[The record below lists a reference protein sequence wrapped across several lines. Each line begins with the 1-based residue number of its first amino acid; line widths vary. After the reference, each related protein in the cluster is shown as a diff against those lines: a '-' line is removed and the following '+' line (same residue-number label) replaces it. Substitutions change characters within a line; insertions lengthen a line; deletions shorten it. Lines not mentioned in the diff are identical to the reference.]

1 MTSSSPMTFSFSL
14 PRFIIFVLLALA
26 SCKNDKNRES
36 DTAEA
41 NIHELWY
48 DAPAREWVEALPLGN
63 GRIGAMVFGRVS
75 EELIQLNESSL
86 YSGGPVPQSINP
98 DAASYLQPLREAI
111 FTRNYE
117 QATLLAKKMQGYYT
131 QSYMPMG
138 DLLLHQ
144 ELKND
149 SVQNYKRTLDIA
161 DAITTTVFEAD
172 GVKYT
177 RELFTSAPDNVLV
190 IKLTADAAK
199 ALNLNLSAAS
209 QLHAEVSVT
218 EDQELVVSGKAPAQV
233 NPNYY
238 NPEGV
243 EPITY
248 EDPEGCDRMRF
259 QYRIKVLKT
268 DGNLSVENSSLAIAD
283 ASEVVVLL
291 TAATSFNGFDKCPDK
306 DGLDEAK
313 LASESMQ
320 AASAKTYDQLKA
332 DHIADF
338 SAYMTRVALD
348 LGTTPEDL
356 LKQPVNARLKA
367 YSQGANDP
375 NLEALYFQYGRYLL
389 VSSSRPGG
397 IAANLQGIWNN
408 EMRPPWSSNYTTNI
422 NAEMNYWP
430 AETTNL
436 SEMHQPFLAYIQ
448 NASVTGSRVAK
459 EFYDADGWVLH
470 HNSDIWATANP
481 VGDRG
486 NGDPLWANWYMG
498 GNWLTLHLWEHYAF
512 TQDED
517 YLSNVY
523 PVMKEA
529 ALFTLDWL
537 VERNGQLTTAPS
549 TSPENFFK
557 IDGKNYALTEGATMD
572 MAIIRELLNNTIK
585 ASEIL
590 GIDAEFREKLVAT
603 RERLIP
609 YQIGAKGQLQEWN
622 LDFEEED
629 PHHRHVS
636 HLFGLHPGT
645 SISPLTT
652 PELAAATEK
661 TFELRGDEG
670 TGWSKAWKINF
681 AARLLDGDH
690 AYKMI
695 RELMQYVDPYSKEH
709 KGGTY
714 PNLFDAHPPFQID
727 GNFGA
732 TAGIAEMLLQS
743 HLGELHLLPALPG
756 AWKSGS
762 VKGLKARGNFEVH
775 IEWKENELQAATI
788 RSESG
793 GNLVIRT
800 ALPLE
805 IEGVS
810 AESQKVGMYYLTR
823 FETNTRETYRISAE

>member
-1 MTSSSPMTFSFSL
+1 MKKMFFRSSSLLLLVLFALLSCTNEENSDPETAQAEL
-14 PRFIIFVLLALA
+14 P
-26 SCKNDKNRES
+26 
-36 DTAEA
+36 
-41 NIHELWY
+41 ELWY

-63 GRIGAMVFGRVS
+63 GKIGAMVFGRVS
-75 EELIQLNESSL
+75 DELIQLNESSL

-111 FTRNYE
+111 FDKDYA

-149 SVQNYKRTLDIA
+149 SVNAYKRTLNIEH
-161 DAITTTVFEAD
+161 AITTTFFESD
-172 GVKYT
+172 GVNYT
-177 RELFTSAPDNVLV
+177 REFFTSAPNNVLV
-190 IKLTADAAK
+190 MKLTADAAQ
-199 ALNLNLSAAS
+199 ALNLHLSAES
-209 QLHAEVSVT
+209 QLRAEVSVT
-218 EDQELVVSGKAPAQV
+218 ENQELVVSGKAPANV

-248 EDPEGCDRMRF
+248 DDPEGCNGMRF

-268 DGNLSVENSSLAIAD
+268 DGKLTTQDTSLAIAD
-283 ASEVVVLL
+283 ASEVVILL

-306 DGLDEAK
+306 DGLDEAR
-313 LASESMQ
+313 LASEFMQ
-320 AASAKTYDQLKA
+320 AASAKSFEQLKS

-338 SAYMTRVALD
+338 STYMQRVALD
-348 LGTTPEDL
+348 LGKTSDDQLNKPTDT
-356 LKQPVNARLKA
+356 RLKD
-367 YSQGANDP
+367 YSEGANDP
-375 NLEALYFQYGRYLL
+375 ELEALYFQYGRYLL
-389 VSSSRPGG
+389 VSSSRPGA
-397 IAANLQGIWNN
+397 IAANLQGIWNK

-459 EFYDADGWVLH
+459 EFYNAPGWVLH

-486 NGDPLWANWYMG
+486 DGDPLWANWYMG

-512 TQDED
+512 TQDQD
-517 YLSNVY
+517 YLAKVY

-529 ALFTLDWL
+529 AVFTLDWL
-537 VERNGQLTTAPS
+537 VEHDGKLTTAPS
-549 TSPENFFK
+549 TSPENLFLV
-557 IDGKNYALTEGATMD
+557 DGKGYAVTEGATMD
-572 MAIIRELLNNTIK
+572 IAIIRELFSNTIK

-590 GIDAEFREKLVAT
+590 GKDADFRQELSAAQD
-603 RERLIP
+603 RLIP

-636 HLFGLHPGT
+636 HLFGLHPGN

-652 PELAAATEK
+652 PELAKATEK

-695 RELMQYVDPYSKEH
+695 RELMFYVDPYSKEH

-743 HLGELHLLPALPG
+743 HLGELHLLPALPD
-756 AWKSGS
+756 AWADGE
-762 VKGLKARGNFEVH
+762 VNGLKARGNFEVD
-775 IEWKENELQAATI
+775 IKWLQGRLQYAKIKTNNTGKITLRTQIPVEADTKI
-788 RSESG
+788 FESK
-793 GNLVIRT
+793 
-800 ALPLE
+800 A
-805 IEGVS
+805 EGD
-810 AESQKVGMYYLTR
+810 YFLTT
-823 FETNTRETYRISAE
+823 FSVEADQTYQITTKNN

>member
-1 MTSSSPMTFSFSL
+1 MKFFFRFSH
-14 PRFIIFVLLALA
+14 FIVLLVLINF
-26 SCKNDKNRES
+26 SCKKEETQNPELAK
-36 DTAEA
+36 AE
-41 NIHELWY
+41 IPELWY
-48 DAPAREWVEALPLGN
+48 DAPAHEWVEALPLGN
-63 GRIGAMVFGRVS
+63 GKIGAMVFGRVS
-75 EELIQLNESSL
+75 DELIQLNESSL

-98 DAASYLQPLREAI
+98 DASKYLEPLREAI
-111 FTRNYE
+111 FAKDYE
-117 QATLLAKKMQGYYT
+117 EATLLAKKMQGYYT

-149 SVQNYKRTLDIA
+149 SVQNYKRTLNIA
-161 DAITTTVFEAD
+161 EAITTTAFEAD
-172 GVKYT
+172 GVNYT
-177 RELFTSAPDNVLV
+177 REFFTSAPDNVLV
-190 IKLTADAAK
+190 LKLTADAAK
-199 ALNLNLSAAS
+199 ALNLNLSAES
-209 QLHAEVSVT
+209 QLRSEVSVT
-218 EDQELVVSGKAPAQV
+218 EDQELVVNGKAPANV

-248 EDPEGCDRMRF
+248 EDPEGCDGMRF
-259 QYRIKVLKT
+259 QYRIKVLNT
-268 DGNLSVENSSLAIAD
+268 DGKLSAENNSLAITD
-283 ASEVVVLL
+283 ASEVVILL

-313 LASESMQ
+313 LANELIQS
-320 AASAKTYDQLKA
+320 ASAKTFDQLKS

-338 SAYMTRVALD
+338 SSYMNRVALD
-348 LGTTPEDL
+348 LGTTPKENL
-356 LKQPVNARLKA
+356 HQPTDIRLKA
-367 YSQGANDP
+367 HSKGTNDP
-375 NLEALYFQYGRYLL
+375 ELEAMYFQYGRYLL
-389 VSSSRPGG
+389 VSSSRPDG
-397 IAANLQGIWNN
+397 IAANLQGIWNK

-436 SEMHQPFLAYIQ
+436 SEMHQPFLDYIQ
-448 NASVTGSRVAK
+448 NASVTGSLVAK

-486 NGDPLWANWYMG
+486 DGDPLWANWYMG

-512 TQDED
+512 TQDAD
-517 YLSNVY
+517 YLAKVY

-537 VERNGQLTTAPS
+537 VERDGQLTTAPS
-549 TSPENFFK
+549 TSPENLFLV
-557 IDGKNYALTEGATMD
+557 DGKGYAVTEGATMD
-572 MAIIRELLNNTIK
+572 IAIIRELLKNTIK
-585 ASEIL
+585 ASEVL
-590 GIDAEFREKLVAT
+590 GTDTEFREKLVAAQ
-603 RERLIP
+603 ERLIP
-609 YQIGAKGQLQEWN
+609 YQIGSKGQLQEWN

-756 AWKSGS
+756 AWENGS
-762 VKGLKARGNFEVH
+762 VKGLKARGNFEVA
-775 IEWKENELQAATI
+775 IEWKENKLNSATI
-788 RSESG
+788 GSESG
-793 GNLVIRT
+793 GTLILRT
-800 ALPLE
+800 AQP
-805 IEGVS
+805 IQVEGVS
-810 AESQKVGMYYLTR
+810 AESQKEGAYYLTQI
-823 FETNTRETYRISAE
+823 ETRAGEIYRISAP

>member
-1 MTSSSPMTFSFSL
+1 MKKMFFRNSSLF
-14 PRFIIFVLLALA
+14 LLLLLGLI
-26 SCKNDKNRES
+26 SCKNEENL
-36 DTAEA
+36 DTETAQAELP
-41 NIHELWY
+41 ELWY

-63 GRIGAMVFGRVS
+63 GKIGAMVFGRVTD
-75 EELIQLNESSL
+75 ELIQLNESSL

-111 FTRNYE
+111 FAKDYE
-117 QATLLAKKMQGYYT
+117 QATLLTKKMQGYYT

-149 SVQNYKRTLDIA
+149 SVQAYKRTLNIEQ
-161 DAITTTVFEAD
+161 AITTTKFESD
-172 GVKYT
+172 GVNYT
-177 RELFTSAPDNVLV
+177 REFFTAAPDNVLV
-190 IKLTADAAK
+190 MKLTADAAQ
-199 ALNLNLSAAS
+199 ALNLNLSSES
-209 QLHAEVSVT
+209 QLRAEVSVT
-218 EDQELVVSGKAPAQV
+218 ENQELVVSGKAPANV

-243 EPITY
+243 KPITY
-248 EDPEGCDRMRF
+248 EDPEECDGMRF

-268 DGNLSVENSSLAIAD
+268 DGNLTTQDNSLAIAD
-283 ASEVVVLL
+283 ASEVVILL

-320 AASAKTYDQLKA
+320 AASAKSFEQLKS

-338 SAYMTRVALD
+338 SAYMQRVALD
-348 LGTTPEDL
+348 LGKTSEDKL
-356 LKQPVNARLKA
+356 NQPIDSRLKA
-367 YSQGANDP
+367 YSESANDP
-375 NLEALYFQYGRYLL
+375 QLEALYFQYGRYLL

-397 IAANLQGIWNN
+397 IAANLQGIWNK

-448 NASVTGSRVAK
+448 NASVTGSHVAK
-459 EFYDADGWVLH
+459 EFYDAPGWVLH

-486 NGDPLWANWYMG
+486 DGDPLWANWYMG

-512 TQDED
+512 TQDKD
-517 YLSNVY
+517 YLAKVY

-529 ALFTLDWL
+529 AVFTLDWL
-537 VERNGQLTTAPS
+537 VEHDGKLTTAPS
-549 TSPENFFK
+549 TSPENLFLV
-557 IDGKNYALTEGATMD
+557 DGKGYAVTEGATMD
-572 MAIIRELLNNTIK
+572 IAIIRELFSNTIK
-585 ASEIL
+585 ASEVL
-590 GIDAEFREKLVAT
+590 GKDADFRKKLMSA
-603 RERLIP
+603 RDRLIP
-609 YQIGAKGQLQEWN
+609 YQIGVKGQLQEWN

-652 PELAAATEK
+652 PKLAEAAEK

-681 AARLLDGDH
+681 AARLLEGDH

-695 RELMQYVDPYSKEH
+695 RELMHYVDPYSKEH

-743 HLGELHLLPALPG
+743 HLGELHLLPALPE
-756 AWKSGS
+756 AWESGS
-762 VKGLKARGNFEVH
+762 VSGLKARGNFEVDLV
-775 IEWKENELQAATI
+775 WKDYKLQTANI

-793 GNLVIRT
+793 GNLILRTVLPIRVK
-800 ALPLE
+800 
-805 IEGVS
+805 GVS
-810 AESQKVGMYYLTR
+810 AESQKEGVHYLTR
-823 FETNTRETYRISAE
+823 FETKAGETYQITTKK

>member
-1 MTSSSPMTFSFSL
+1 MKKMLFRYSSLFL
-14 PRFIIFVLLALA
+14 LVLVALV
-26 SCKNDKNRES
+26 SCKNAENS
-36 DTAEA
+36 DPETAQAELP
-41 NIHELWY
+41 ELWY

-63 GRIGAMVFGRVS
+63 GKIGAMVFGRVTD
-75 EELIQLNESSL
+75 ELIQLNESSL
-86 YSGGPVPQSINP
+86 YSGGPVPQRINP

-111 FTRNYE
+111 FDKDYA

-144 ELKND
+144 DLQND
-149 SVQNYKRTLDIA
+149 SVHAYKRSLNIEN
-161 DAITTTVFEAD
+161 AITTTSFESD
-172 GVKYT
+172 GVNYT
-177 RELFTSAPDNVLV
+177 REFFTSAPDNVLV
-190 IKLTADAAK
+190 MKLTADSAK
-199 ALNLNLSAAS
+199 ALNLNLSAES
-209 QLHAEVSVT
+209 QLRAEVSVT
-218 EDQELVVSGKAPAQV
+218 KNQELVVSGKAPANV

-248 EDPEGCDRMRF
+248 DDPEGCDGMRF

-268 DGNLSVENSSLAIAD
+268 DGKLTTQDTSLAIAD
-283 ASEVVVLL
+283 ASEVVILL
-291 TAATSFNGFDKCPDK
+291 TAVTSFNGFDKCPDK

-313 LASESMQ
+313 LASEFMQ
-320 AASAKTYDQLKA
+320 AASAKSYAQLKS

-338 SAYMTRVALD
+338 STYMQRVALD
-348 LGTTPEDL
+348 LGKTPNDQL
-356 LKQPVNARLKA
+356 NQPTDRRLKA
-367 YSQGANDP
+367 YSEGVNDP
-375 NLEALYFQYGRYLL
+375 ELEALYFQYGRYLL
-389 VSSSRPGG
+389 VSASRPGG
-397 IAANLQGIWNN
+397 IAANLQGIWNK

-448 NASVTGSRVAK
+448 NAAVTGSRVAQ
-459 EFYDADGWVLH
+459 EFYDAPGWVLH

-486 NGDPLWANWYMG
+486 DGDPLWANWYMG

-512 TQDED
+512 TQDTS
-517 YLSNVY
+517 YLAQVY

-529 ALFTLDWL
+529 AVFTLDWL
-537 VERNGQLTTAPS
+537 VEHDGKLITAPS
-549 TSPENFFK
+549 TSPENLFLVN
-557 IDGKNYALTEGATMD
+557 GKGYAVTEGATMD
-572 MAIIRELLNNTIK
+572 IAIIRELFSNTIK
-585 ASEIL
+585 ASKIL
-590 GIDAEFREKLVAT
+590 GKDADFRHELSAAQD
-603 RERLIP
+603 RLIP
-609 YQIGAKGQLQEWN
+609 YQIGAKGQLQEWY

-652 PELAAATEK
+652 PELAKATEK

-695 RELMQYVDPYSKEH
+695 RELMHYVDPYSKEH

-743 HLGELHLLPALPG
+743 HLGELHLLPALPQ
-756 AWKSGS
+756 AWDTGS
-762 VKGLKARGNFEVH
+762 VTGLKARGNFKVDLAWNNH
-775 IEWKENELQAATI
+775 KLQNARI
-788 RSESG
+788 HSESSER
-793 GNLVIRT
+793 LVLRT
-800 ALPLE
+800 TQPVE
-805 IEGVS
+805 VEGHSV
-810 AESQKVGMYYLTR
+810 ESMKEGSYYITSFDTEVGKAYKIIPVT
-823 FETNTRETYRISAE
+823 E

>member
-1 MTSSSPMTFSFSL
+1 MKKMFFRNSSLF
-14 PRFIIFVLLALA
+14 LLLLLGLI
-26 SCKNDKNRES
+26 SCKNEENL
-36 DTAEA
+36 DTETAQVELP
-41 NIHELWY
+41 ELWY

-63 GRIGAMVFGRVS
+63 GKIGAMVFGRVTD
-75 EELIQLNESSL
+75 ELIQLNESSL

-98 DAASYLQPLREAI
+98 DASSYLQPLREAI
-111 FTRNYE
+111 FAKDYE
-117 QATLLAKKMQGYYT
+117 QATLLTKKMQGYYT

-149 SVQNYKRTLDIA
+149 SVQAYKRTLNIEQ
-161 DAITTTVFEAD
+161 AITTTKFESD
-172 GVKYT
+172 GVNYT
-177 RELFTSAPDNVLV
+177 REFFTAAPDNVLV
-190 IKLTADAAK
+190 MKLTADAAQ
-199 ALNLNLSAAS
+199 ALNLNLSAES
-209 QLHAEVSVT
+209 QLRAEVSVT
-218 EDQELVVSGKAPAQV
+218 KNQELVVSGKAPANV

-243 EPITY
+243 KPITY
-248 EDPEGCDRMRF
+248 EDPEECDGMRF

-268 DGNLSVENSSLAIAD
+268 DGNLTTQDNSLAIAD
-283 ASEVVVLL
+283 ASEVVILL

-320 AASAKTYDQLKA
+320 AASTKSFEQLKS

-338 SAYMTRVALD
+338 SAYMQRVALD
-348 LGTTPEDL
+348 LGKTSEDKL
-356 LKQPVNARLKA
+356 NQPIDSRLKA
-367 YSQGANDP
+367 YSESANDP
-375 NLEALYFQYGRYLL
+375 QLEALYFQYGRYLL

-397 IAANLQGIWNN
+397 IAANLQGIWNK

-448 NASVTGSRVAK
+448 NASVTGSHVAK
-459 EFYDADGWVLH
+459 EFYDAPGWVLH

-486 NGDPLWANWYMG
+486 DGDPLWANWYMG

-512 TQDED
+512 TQDKD
-517 YLSNVY
+517 YLAKVY

-529 ALFTLDWL
+529 AVFTLDWL
-537 VERNGQLTTAPS
+537 VEHDGKLTTAPS
-549 TSPENFFK
+549 TSPENLFLV
-557 IDGKNYALTEGATMD
+557 DGKGYAVTEGATMD
-572 MAIIRELLNNTIK
+572 IAIIRELFSNTIK
-585 ASEIL
+585 ASEV
-590 GIDAEFREKLVAT
+590 IDKDADFRKKLMSA
-603 RERLIP
+603 RDRLIP
-609 YQIGAKGQLQEWN
+609 YQIGVKGQLQEWN

-652 PELAAATEK
+652 PKLAEAAEK

-681 AARLLDGDH
+681 AARLLEGDH

-695 RELMQYVDPYSKEH
+695 RELMHYVDPYSKEH

-743 HLGELHLLPALPG
+743 HLGELHLLPALPE
-756 AWKSGS
+756 AWESGS
-762 VKGLKARGNFEVH
+762 VSGLKARGNFEVH
-775 IEWKENELQAATI
+775 LVWKDYKLQTANI

-793 GNLVIRT
+793 GNLILRTVLPIRVK
-800 ALPLE
+800 
-805 IEGVS
+805 GVS
-810 AESQKVGMYYLTR
+810 AESQKEGVHYLTR
-823 FETNTRETYRISAE
+823 FETKAGETYQITTKK

>member
-1 MTSSSPMTFSFSL
+1 MKFFFRFSH
-14 PRFIIFVLLALA
+14 FIVLLVLINF
-26 SCKNDKNRES
+26 SCKKEETQNPELAK
-36 DTAEA
+36 AE
-41 NIHELWY
+41 IPELWY
-48 DAPAREWVEALPLGN
+48 DAPAHEWVEALPLGN
-63 GRIGAMVFGRVS
+63 GKIGAMVFGRVS
-75 EELIQLNESSL
+75 DELIQLNESSL

-98 DAASYLQPLREAI
+98 DASKYLEPLREAI
-111 FTRNYE
+111 FAKDYE
-117 QATLLAKKMQGYYT
+117 EATLLAKKMQGYYT

-149 SVQNYKRTLDIA
+149 SVQNYKRTLNIA
-161 DAITTTVFEAD
+161 EAITTTAFEAD
-172 GVKYT
+172 GVNYT
-177 RELFTSAPDNVLV
+177 REFFTSAPDNVLV
-190 IKLTADAAK
+190 LKLTADAAK
-199 ALNLNLSAAS
+199 ALNLNLSAES
-209 QLHAEVSVT
+209 QLQSKVSVT
-218 EDQELVVSGKAPAQV
+218 EDQELVVNGKAPANV

-248 EDPEGCDRMRF
+248 EDPEGCDGMRF
-259 QYRIKVLKT
+259 QYRIKVLNT
-268 DGNLSVENSSLAIAD
+268 DGKLSAENNSLAITD
-283 ASEVVVLL
+283 ASEVVILL

-313 LASESMQ
+313 LANELIQS
-320 AASAKTYDQLKA
+320 ASAKTFDQLKS

-338 SAYMTRVALD
+338 SSYMNRVALD
-348 LGTTPEDL
+348 LGTTPKENL
-356 LKQPVNARLKA
+356 HQPTDIRLKA
-367 YSQGANDP
+367 HSKGTNDP
-375 NLEALYFQYGRYLL
+375 ELEAMYFQYGRYLL
-389 VSSSRPGG
+389 VSSSRPDG
-397 IAANLQGIWNN
+397 IAANLQGIWNK

-436 SEMHQPFLAYIQ
+436 SEMHQPFLDYIQ
-448 NASVTGSRVAK
+448 IASVTGSLVAK

-486 NGDPLWANWYMG
+486 DGDPLWANWYMG

-512 TQDED
+512 TQDAD
-517 YLSNVY
+517 YLAKVY

-537 VERNGQLTTAPS
+537 VERDGQLTTAPS
-549 TSPENFFK
+549 TSPENLFLV
-557 IDGKNYALTEGATMD
+557 DGKGYAVTEGATMD
-572 MAIIRELLNNTIK
+572 IAIIRELLKNTIK
-585 ASEIL
+585 ASEVL
-590 GIDAEFREKLVAT
+590 GTDTEFREKLVAAQ
-603 RERLIP
+603 ERLIP
-609 YQIGAKGQLQEWN
+609 YQIGSKGQLQEWN

-756 AWKSGS
+756 AWENGS
-762 VKGLKARGNFEVH
+762 VKGLKARGNFEVA
-775 IEWKENELQAATI
+775 IEWKENKLKSATI

-793 GNLVIRT
+793 GNLILRT
-800 ALPLE
+800 ALP
-805 IEGVS
+805 IQVEGVS
-810 AESQKVGMYYLTR
+810 AESQKEGAYYLTQI
-823 FETNTRETYRISAE
+823 ETRASETYRISE

>member
-1 MTSSSPMTFSFSL
+1 MNLFFRFPHILTLVLFSL
-14 PRFIIFVLLALA
+14 L
-26 SCKNDKNRES
+26 SCKKEEIQEPDLAK
-36 DTAEA
+36 AELPG
-41 NIHELWY
+41 LWY
-48 DAPAREWVEALPLGN
+48 DAPAREWVEALPIGN
-63 GRIGAMVFGRVS
+63 GKIGAMVFGRVS
-75 EELIQLNESSL
+75 DELIQLNESSL

-111 FTRNYE
+111 FAKDYE

-144 ELKND
+144 DLKND
-149 SVQNYKRTLDIA
+149 SVQNYKRTLNLA

-172 GVKYT
+172 GVKYN

-190 IKLTADAAK
+190 MKLTADAAK
-199 ALNLNLSAAS
+199 TLSLNLSAQS
-209 QLHAEVSVT
+209 QLRSEVSVT
-218 EDQELVVSGKAPAQV
+218 EDQVLVVSGKAPANV

-248 EDPEGCDRMRF
+248 EDPEGCDGMRF

-268 DGNLSVENSSLAIAD
+268 DGNLSVENNSLAIAD
-283 ASEVVVLL
+283 ASEVVILL

-306 DGLDEAK
+306 EGLDQAK
-313 LASESMQ
+313 LATESMQ

-338 SAYMTRVALD
+338 STYMQRVALD
-348 LGTTPEDL
+348 LGTTPEDQL
-356 LKQPVNARLKA
+356 NQPTDARLKA
-367 YSQGANDP
+367 YSEGANDP
-375 NLEALYFQYGRYLL
+375 ELEALYFQYGRYLL

-397 IAANLQGIWNN
+397 TAANLQGIWNK

-459 EFYDADGWVLH
+459 EFYAADGWVLH

-481 VGDRG
+481 VGDLG
-486 NGDPLWANWYMG
+486 DGDPLWANWYMG

-517 YLSNVY
+517 YLAKVY

-537 VERNGQLTTAPS
+537 VEHDGQLTTAPS
-549 TSPENFFK
+549 TSPENLFLV
-557 IDGKNYALTEGATMD
+557 DGKGHAVTEGATMD
-572 MAIIRELLNNTIK
+572 LAIIRELFSNTLK
-585 ASEIL
+585 ASEVL
-590 GIDAEFREKLVAT
+590 GTDTEFREKLVAAQK
-603 RERLIP
+603 RLIP

-756 AWKSGS
+756 AWENGS
-762 VKGLKARGNFEVH
+762 VKGLKARGNFEVA
-775 IEWKENELQAATI
+775 IEWTENKLKSATI
-788 RSESG
+788 HSKSG
-793 GNLVIRT
+793 GTLILRIAQPIQV
-800 ALPLE
+800 
-805 IEGVS
+805 EGIS
-810 AESQKVGMYYLTR
+810 AESQKEGAYYLTQIQ
-823 FETNTRETYRISAE
+823 TRAGETYQVLAP

>member
-1 MTSSSPMTFSFSL
+1 MKKMFFRNSSLF
-14 PRFIIFVLLALA
+14 LLLLLGLI
-26 SCKNDKNRES
+26 SCKNEENL
-36 DTAEA
+36 DTETAQAELP
-41 NIHELWY
+41 ELWY

-63 GRIGAMVFGRVS
+63 GKIGAMVFGRVTD
-75 EELIQLNESSL
+75 ELIQLNESSL

-111 FTRNYE
+111 FAKDYE
-117 QATLLAKKMQGYYT
+117 QATLLTKKMQGYYT

-149 SVQNYKRTLDIA
+149 SVQAYKRTLNIEQ
-161 DAITTTVFEAD
+161 AITTTKFESD
-172 GVKYT
+172 GVNYT
-177 RELFTSAPDNVLV
+177 REFFTAAPDNVLV
-190 IKLTADAAK
+190 MKLTADAAQ
-199 ALNLNLSAAS
+199 ALNLNLSAES
-209 QLHAEVSVT
+209 QLRAEVSVT
-218 EDQELVVSGKAPAQV
+218 ENQELVVSGKAPANV

-243 EPITY
+243 KPITY
-248 EDPEGCDRMRF
+248 EDPEECDGMRF

-268 DGNLSVENSSLAIAD
+268 DGNLTTQDNSLAIAD
-283 ASEVVVLL
+283 ASEVVILL

-320 AASAKTYDQLKA
+320 AASAKSFEQLKS

-338 SAYMTRVALD
+338 SAYMQRVALD
-348 LGTTPEDL
+348 LGKTSEDKL
-356 LKQPVNARLKA
+356 NQPIDSRLKA
-367 YSQGANDP
+367 YSESANDP
-375 NLEALYFQYGRYLL
+375 QLEALYFQYGRYLL

-397 IAANLQGIWNN
+397 IAANLQGIWNK

-448 NASVTGSRVAK
+448 NASVTGSHVAK
-459 EFYDADGWVLH
+459 EFYDAPGWVLH

-486 NGDPLWANWYMG
+486 DGDPLWANWYMG

-512 TQDED
+512 TQDKD
-517 YLSNVY
+517 YLAKVY

-529 ALFTLDWL
+529 AVFTLDWL
-537 VERNGQLTTAPS
+537 VEHDGKLTTAPS
-549 TSPENFFK
+549 TSPENLFLV
-557 IDGKNYALTEGATMD
+557 DGKGYAVTEGATMD
-572 MAIIRELLNNTIK
+572 IAIIRELFSNTIK
-585 ASEIL
+585 ASEV
-590 GIDAEFREKLVAT
+590 IDKDADFRKKLMSA
-603 RERLIP
+603 RDRLIP
-609 YQIGAKGQLQEWN
+609 YQIGVKGQLQEWN

-652 PELAAATEK
+652 PKLAEAAEK

-681 AARLLDGDH
+681 AARLLEGDH

-695 RELMQYVDPYSKEH
+695 RELMHYVDPYSKEH

-743 HLGELHLLPALPG
+743 HLGELHLLPALPE
-756 AWKSGS
+756 AWESGS
-762 VKGLKARGNFEVH
+762 VSGLKARGNFEVH
-775 IEWKENELQAATI
+775 LVWKDYKLQTANI
-788 RSESG
+788 RSGSG
-793 GNLVIRT
+793 GNLILRTVLPIRVK
-800 ALPLE
+800 
-805 IEGVS
+805 GVS
-810 AESQKVGMYYLTR
+810 AESQKEGVHYLTR
-823 FETNTRETYRISAE
+823 FETKAGETYQITTKK

>member
-1 MTSSSPMTFSFSL
+1 MNLFFRFPHILTLVFFSL
-14 PRFIIFVLLALA
+14 L
-26 SCKNDKNRES
+26 SCKKEEIQEPDLAK
-36 DTAEA
+36 AELPG
-41 NIHELWY
+41 LWY
-48 DAPAREWVEALPLGN
+48 DAPAREWVEALPIGN
-63 GRIGAMVFGRVS
+63 GKIGAMVFGRVS
-75 EELIQLNESSL
+75 DELIQLNESSL

-111 FTRNYE
+111 FAKDYE

-144 ELKND
+144 DLKND
-149 SVQNYKRTLDIA
+149 SVQNYKRTLNLA

-172 GVKYT
+172 GVKYN

-190 IKLTADAAK
+190 MKLTADAAK
-199 ALNLNLSAAS
+199 TLSLNLSAQS
-209 QLHAEVSVT
+209 QLRSEVSVT
-218 EDQELVVSGKAPAQV
+218 EDQVLVVSGKAPANV

-248 EDPEGCDRMRF
+248 EDPEGCDGMRF

-268 DGNLSVENSSLAIAD
+268 DGNLSVQNNSLAIAD

-291 TAATSFNGFDKCPDK
+291 SAATSFNGFDKCSDK

-320 AASAKTYDQLKA
+320 AASSKTYDQLKA

-356 LKQPVNARLKA
+356 LKQPVDARLKA

-459 EFYDADGWVLH
+459 EFYNAEGWVLH

-481 VGDRG
+481 VGDLG
-486 NGDPLWANWYMG
+486 DGDPLWANWYMG

-512 TQDED
+512 TQDEG
-517 YLSNVY
+517 YLAKVY

-537 VERNGQLTTAPS
+537 VERDGQLTTAPS
-549 TSPENFFK
+549 TSPENLFLV
-557 IDGKNYALTEGATMD
+557 DGKGYAVTEGATMD
-572 MAIIRELLNNTIK
+572 LAIIRELFSNTLK
-585 ASEIL
+585 ASEVL
-590 GIDAEFREKLVAT
+590 GTDAEFREKLVAAQ
-603 RERLIP
+603 ERLIP

-756 AWKSGS
+756 AWENGS
-762 VKGLKARGNFEVH
+762 VKGLKARGNFEVA
-775 IEWKENELQAATI
+775 IEWTENKLKSATI
-788 RSESG
+788 HSKSG
-793 GNLVIRT
+793 GTLILRT
-800 ALPLE
+800 AQP
-805 IEGVS
+805 IQVEGIS
-810 AESQKVGMYYLTR
+810 AESQKEGAYYLTQI
-823 FETNTRETYRISAE
+823 ETRAGETYQVLAP

>member
-1 MTSSSPMTFSFSL
+1 MNLFFRL
-14 PRFIIFVLLALA
+14 PPILTLVLLSLL
-26 SCKNDKNRES
+26 SCKKEEIQKPDLAK
-36 DTAEA
+36 AELPG
-41 NIHELWY
+41 LWY
-48 DAPAREWVEALPLGN
+48 DAPAREWVEALPIGN
-63 GRIGAMVFGRVS
+63 GKIGAMVFGRVS
-75 EELIQLNESSL
+75 DELIQLNESSL

-111 FTRNYE
+111 FAKDYE

-144 ELKND
+144 DLKND
-149 SVQNYKRTLDIA
+149 SVQNYKRTLNLA

-172 GVKYT
+172 GVKYN

-190 IKLTADAAK
+190 MKLTADATET
-199 ALNLNLSAAS
+199 LNLNLSAQS
-209 QLHAEVSVT
+209 QLRSEVSVT
-218 EDQELVVSGKAPAQV
+218 EDQVLVVNGKAPANV

-248 EDPEGCDRMRF
+248 KDPEGCDGMRF
-259 QYRIKVLKT
+259 QYRIKVLNT
-268 DGNLSVENSSLAIAD
+268 DGTLRVENNSLAIAD

-313 LASESMQ
+313 LATESMQ

-338 SAYMTRVALD
+338 STYMQRVALD
-348 LGTTPEDL
+348 LGTTPEDQL
-356 LKQPVNARLKA
+356 NQPTDARLKA
-367 YSQGANDP
+367 YSEGANDP
-375 NLEALYFQYGRYLL
+375 ELEALYFQYGRYLL

-397 IAANLQGIWNN
+397 TAANLQGIWNK

-481 VGDRG
+481 VGDLG
-486 NGDPLWANWYMG
+486 DGDPLWANWYMG

-517 YLSNVY
+517 YLAKVY

-537 VERNGQLTTAPS
+537 VERDGQLTTAPS
-549 TSPENFFK
+549 TSPENLFLV
-557 IDGKNYALTEGATMD
+557 DGKGYAVTEGATMD
-572 MAIIRELLNNTIK
+572 IAIIRELFSNTIK
-585 ASEIL
+585 ASEVL
-590 GIDAEFREKLVAT
+590 GTDTEFREKLVAAQ
-603 RERLIP
+603 ERLTP

-652 PELAAATEK
+652 PELATATEK

-756 AWKSGS
+756 AWENGS
-762 VKGLKARGNFEVH
+762 VKGLKARGNFEVA
-775 IEWKENELQAATI
+775 IEWKKNKLKSATI
-788 RSESG
+788 GSESG
-793 GNLVIRT
+793 GTLILRT
-800 ALPLE
+800 AQP
-805 IEGVS
+805 IQVEGVS
-810 AESQKVGMYYLTR
+810 AESQKEGAYYLTQI
-823 FETNTRETYRISAE
+823 ETRAGETYRISAE

>member
-1 MTSSSPMTFSFSL
+1 MKKMFFRSSSLLLLVLFALLSCTNEENSESETAQAEL
-14 PRFIIFVLLALA
+14 P
-26 SCKNDKNRES
+26 
-36 DTAEA
+36 
-41 NIHELWY
+41 ELWY

-63 GRIGAMVFGRVS
+63 GKIGAMVFGRVS
-75 EELIQLNESSL
+75 DELIQLNESSL

-98 DAASYLQPLREAI
+98 EAASYLQPLREAI
-111 FTRNYE
+111 FAKDYE
-117 QATLLAKKMQGYYT
+117 EATLLAKKMQGYYT

-144 ELKND
+144 VLKND
-149 SVQNYKRTLDIA
+149 SVRAYKRTLNIEN
-161 DAITTTVFEAD
+161 AITTTSFESD
-172 GVKYT
+172 GVNYT
-177 RELFTSAPDNVLV
+177 REFFTSAPDNVLV
-190 IKLTADAAK
+190 MKLTADSAK
-199 ALNLNLSAAS
+199 ALNLNLSAES
-209 QLHAEVSVT
+209 QLSAEVSVT
-218 EDQELVVSGKAPAQV
+218 ENQELVVSGKAPANV

-248 EDPEGCDRMRF
+248 DDPEGCDGMRF

-268 DGNLSVENSSLAIAD
+268 DGKLTTQDTSLAIAD
-283 ASEVVVLL
+283 ASEVVILL

-313 LASESMQ
+313 LASEFMQ
-320 AASAKTYDQLKA
+320 AASAKSFEQLKS
-332 DHIADF
+332 DHIVDF
-338 SAYMTRVALD
+338 SAYMQRVALD
-348 LGTTPEDL
+348 LGKTSEDKL
-356 LKQPVNARLKA
+356 NQPTDSRLKA
-367 YSQGANDP
+367 YSEAANDP
-375 NLEALYFQYGRYLL
+375 ELEALYFQYGRYLL
-389 VSSSRPGG
+389 VSASRPGG
-397 IAANLQGIWNN
+397 IAANLQGIWNK

-459 EFYDADGWVLH
+459 EFYDAPGWVLH

-486 NGDPLWANWYMG
+486 DGDPLWANWYMG

-512 TQDED
+512 TQDQD
-517 YLSNVY
+517 YLAKVY

-529 ALFTLDWL
+529 SLFTLDWL
-537 VERNGQLTTAPS
+537 VEHDGKLTTAPS
-549 TSPENFFK
+549 TSPENLFLV
-557 IDGKNYALTEGATMD
+557 DGKGYAVTEGATMD
-572 MAIIRELLNNTIK
+572 IAIIRELFSNTIK

-590 GIDAEFREKLVAT
+590 GKDADFRQEVSAA
-603 RERLIP
+603 RDRLIP
-609 YQIGAKGQLQEWN
+609 YQLGTKGQLQEWN
-622 LDFEEED
+622 LDFEEEN

-652 PELAAATEK
+652 PELAEATKK

-695 RELMQYVDPYSKEH
+695 RELMFYVDPYSKEH

-743 HLGELHLLPALPG
+743 HLGELHLLPALPD
-756 AWKSGS
+756 AWPDGE
-762 VKGLKARGNFEVH
+762 VKGLKARGNFEVSLKWAH
-775 IEWKENELQAATI
+775 GKLQTATI
-788 RSESG
+788 IANNDG
-793 GNLVIRT
+793 KITLRT
-800 ALPLE
+800 QIPVEADTK
-805 IEGVS
+805 IFDSKADGD
-810 AESQKVGMYYLTR
+810 YFLTT
-823 FETNTRETYRISAE
+823 FSVQAGQTYQITTKNN

>member
-1 MTSSSPMTFSFSL
+1 MRNTIFRSSY
-14 PRFIIFVLLALA
+14 LALLILLIIS
-26 SCKNDKNRES
+26 SCKKEETQNPELAKSE
-36 DTAEA
+36 
-41 NIHELWY
+41 IPELWY

-63 GRIGAMVFGRVS
+63 GKIGAMVFGRVS
-75 EELIQLNESSL
+75 DELIQLNESSL

-98 DAASYLQPLREAI
+98 DTSKYLEPLREAI
-111 FTRNYE
+111 FAKDYE

-144 ELKND
+144 DLKND
-149 SVQNYKRTLDIA
+149 SVQNYKRTLNLA

-172 GVKYT
+172 GVKYN

-199 ALNLNLSAAS
+199 ALSLNFSAQS
-209 QLHAEVSVT
+209 QLRSEVSVT
-218 EDQELVVSGKAPAQV
+218 EDQVLVVSGKAPANV

-248 EDPEGCDRMRF
+248 EDPEGCDGMRF
-259 QYRIKVLKT
+259 QYRIKVLNT
-268 DGNLSVENSSLAIAD
+268 DGTLRVENNSLAIAD

-291 TAATSFNGFDKCPDK
+291 TEATSFNGFDKCPDK

-313 LASESMQ
+313 LATESMQ

-338 SAYMTRVALD
+338 SAYMQRVTLD
-348 LGTTPEDL
+348 LGTTQEDQL
-356 LKQPVNARLKA
+356 NKPTDARLKA
-367 YSQGANDP
+367 YSEGANDP
-375 NLEALYFQYGRYLL
+375 ELEALYFQYGRYLL

-397 IAANLQGIWNN
+397 TAANLQGIWNK

-436 SEMHQPFLAYIQ
+436 SEMHQPLLAYIQ

-481 VGDRG
+481 VGDLG
-486 NGDPLWANWYMG
+486 DGDPLWANWYMG

-512 TQDED
+512 TQDEG
-517 YLSNVY
+517 YLAKVY

-537 VERNGQLTTAPS
+537 VERDGQLTTAPS
-549 TSPENFFK
+549 TSPENLFLV
-557 IDGKNYALTEGATMD
+557 DGKGYAVTEGATMD
-572 MAIIRELLNNTIK
+572 IAIIRELFSNTIK
-585 ASEIL
+585 ASEVL
-590 GIDAEFREKLVAT
+590 GTDTEFREKLVAAQ
-603 RERLIP
+603 ERLIP
-609 YQIGAKGQLQEWN
+609 YQIGGKGQLQEWN

-743 HLGELHLLPALPG
+743 HLDELHLLPALPG
-756 AWKSGS
+756 AWPNGE
-762 VKGLKARGNFEVH
+762 VNGLKARGNFDVD
-775 IEWKENELQAATI
+775 IKWSQGRL
-788 RSESG
+788 RSAKIKANNTG
-793 GNLVIRT
+793 KITLRT
-800 ALPLE
+800 QIPVDVNIKIFDLKAD
-805 IEGVS
+805 GD
-810 AESQKVGMYYLTR
+810 YFLTT
-823 FETNTRETYRISAE
+823 FSVEADQTYQITTKNN